1 MEAHIN
7 SVQFAGDYTLNGIIL
22 HNHQNEGIDVAD
34 QGIDIQDLVVEM
46 NIFESI
52 YKHSITGSLVITDS
66 INLIAKLPIQ
76 GTERL
81 SFNLSTPGDTGVGP
95 GFQIDC
101 TERSGHPMHIYKL
114 TDRQQ
119 LSEGIQVY
127 TLHFC
132 SREFLRNLRTKV
144 SETFEGRIDQM
155 VYKILDDE
163 NYLDSRRYFN
173 YQKTRNQD
181 KITIPNITPFQAIEM
196 LSKRALAES
205 DNDNAAGYY
214 FYQTVQG
221 FHFRSFESLCV
232 TSNGVPRKP
241 KQVFS
246 YGPVMADE
254 EITDTPNMI
263 ESQEVTKIEKD
274 YSSVETYKF
283 INNLHDVAM
292 NQAVGTYAHRVIT
305 HNLYNKSY
313 KISDYHY
320 HNRFNDIHHTDGQR
334 NKIINPPI
342 VDTPVDH
349 EKTIDGKRDRGVS
362 DYPESR
368 VTVMPTTQFSHGEET
383 GAFGVDVEN
392 DGITEASRISQRASI
407 EAGTRLK
414 LTVKGQSF
422 LEPGDLIEF
431 NVLAVEN
438 KIESKGRLDPQ
449 NAGRYIISKIRH
461 RVTNSEYIQIL
472 ECVKD
477 SVYTRYHTD
486 EEDNFQ
492 GRQLRNAESIS
503 IDINQYDDISDG
515 KSSGG
520 F

>member
-1 MEAHIN
+1 MESHDDNIK
-7 SVQFAGDYTLNGIIL
+7 FAGDYNMSEIIL
-22 HNHQNEGIDVAD
+22 HNHANSGFTSEEEGVN
-34 QGIDIQDLVVEM
+34 IQKLVVEM
-46 NIFESI
+46 NIYESI
-52 YKHSITGSLVITDS
+52 NKNSVSGTLVIVDS
-66 INLIAKLPIQ
+66 VNLIGNLPIQ

-81 SFNLSTPGDTGVGP
+81 SFKLATPGTHEEGSIV
-95 GFQIDC
+95 DC
-101 TERSGHPMHIYKL
+101 SEATGHPMHIYKL
-114 TDRQQ
+114 TNKKQ
-119 LSEGIQVY
+119 LNEGTCSYV
-127 TLHFC
+127 LHFC
-132 SREFLRNLRTKV
+132 SREFLRNLRTRV
-144 SETFEGRIDQM
+144 SEAFTGTIDQM
-155 VYKILDDE
+155 VYKILTDE
-163 NYLDSRRYFN
+163 NYLDSKRTLF
-173 YQKTRNQD
+173 YQATRNQD
-181 KITIPNITPFQAIEM
+181 KITIPNMAPIEAIMM
-196 LSKRALAES
+196 LCDKALADDS
-205 DNDNAAGYY
+205 KSAGYR
-214 FYQTVQG
+214 FYQTTKG
-221 FHFRSFESLCV
+221 FHFRSFESMCAD
-232 TSNGVPRKP
+232 SRGMPREF
-241 KQVFS
+241 KQEFN
-246 YGPVMADE
+246 YMPMNNPNEQITGRRYNNKNE
-254 EITDTPNMI
+254 E
-263 ESQEVTKIEKD
+263 VAKVVHD
-274 YSSVETYKF
+274 YTSVESYKF
-283 INNLHDVAM
+283 INNFHDVAM
-292 NQAVGTYAHRVIT
+292 NQAIGTYGHRVIT
-305 HNLYNKSY
+305 HNLFNKSY
-313 KISDYHY
+313 KVSDYHY
-320 HNRFNDIHHTDGQR
+320 HNYFTDVKHTDGP
-334 NKIINPPI
+334 NPAV
-342 VDTPVDH
+342 VDTPVDFDN
-349 EKTIDGKRDRGVS
+349 KGVS

-486 EEDNFQ
+486 QEDNFQ

-503 IDINQYDDISDG
+503 IDINLYDDISDG